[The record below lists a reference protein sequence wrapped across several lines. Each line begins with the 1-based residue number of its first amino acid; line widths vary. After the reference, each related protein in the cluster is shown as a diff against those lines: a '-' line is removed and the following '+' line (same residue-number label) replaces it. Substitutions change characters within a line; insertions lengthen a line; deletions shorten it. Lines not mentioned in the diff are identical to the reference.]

1 MQSLPLFGTGIRAIS
16 DIVTR
21 QRRVNCVYDVRVDQD
36 RTSIVLLG
44 TPGSIEWVTL
54 ESSPIRGWHVVADI
68 LYVCANDKLYAV
80 TYTGVSTLV
89 ASGIPEFGNVDMADN
104 STQLILVTGGQG
116 YVYNISTNALTNI
129 TDPYFPVGATS
140 VIFLN
145 GRFVVNKPGTRQFYV
160 SGLLDGLNWTY
171 LGSTAIFGAKENTSD
186 LLVRVGNVNGQL
198 VLYGSQSVE
207 FWQDVGTSPL
217 PYQRINGATQS
228 WGLAAPLSTASVG
241 NTEYFL
247 GFSPNGGLAVIRLNG
262 YAPEPVSDSDLN
274 TLFSSFTTVSDAVAL
289 TYTVYG
295 HPIYQIT
302 FPSEDRSFA
311 YDVKTNIWHEA
322 QTGVEEQG
330 RHFARYGVTFGGKN
344 YVSDETSGTIYYLD
358 KDVYTDNEEP
368 IKRQVFTRHI
378 RNQGNELALSE
389 LFLDFETGV
398 GAEPP
403 DSPVGQTAYTTPGTY
418 TFTVPDGVTSLCVV
432 CVGGGGSGA
441 ASGEVGI
448 AGTSGGDSS
457 FGAVVTAGGGLG
469 GSILPA
475 AMASGGSGSALSST
489 VGGGNGG
496 AGAPGDTV
504 TSGGGGGGAGGYS
517 GPGGDGGAPG
527 SSGSGGG
534 GGGGTWADPVAAYPV
549 GGGGGGVG
557 ILGEG
562 ASGAG
567 GALSSLATY
576 GGGGGSGGASGGAG
590 GFLSFNGRPGGL
602 YGGGGGGS
610 GGGVSSF
617 TGGGGGGGLRYVNN
631 VSVSPGATYAVTV
644 GAGGIAPTYDP
655 GEGGGTA
662 GGNGGDGAVRIIWG
676 AGRSFPSTNTA
687 DLPVQDATAVVEN
700 PQVMLRISRDGGRT
714 FGNERWIPL
723 GRVGEYYA
731 RVVLRRLGSARDFVV
746 QITVTDPVK
755 FVLASGSVS
764 LESGDD

>member
-1 MQSLPLFGTGIRAIS
+1 MQNLPLFGTGIRSIS

-21 QRRVNCVYDVRVDQD
+21 QRRVNCIYDVRTDQD
-36 RTSIVLLG
+36 RASIVLLG
-44 TPGSIEWVTL
+44 TPGSVEWVTL
-54 ESSPIRGWHVVADI
+54 EDYPIRGWHVVADI

-80 TYTGVSTLV
+80 TSTGVSTLV

-104 STQLILVTGGQG
+104 SVQLILVTGGQG

-129 TDPYFPVGATS
+129 TDSYFPVGATS

-198 VLYGSQSVE
+198 VLYGSQSIE
-207 FWQDVGTSPL
+207 FWQDVGASPL

-228 WGLAAPLSTASVG
+228 WGLAATLSTAAVG

-289 TYTVYG
+289 TYTAYG

-322 QTGVEEQG
+322 QTGVEDQG

-344 YVSDETSGTIYYLD
+344 YVSDETSGTVYYLD

-378 RNQGNELALSE
+378 RNQGNELTLSE
-389 LFLDFETGV
+389 VFLDFETGV
-398 GAEPP
+398 GTEPP
-403 DSPVGQTAYTTPGTY
+403 VSPVGQIAYTTPGTY

-441 ASGEVGI
+441 KTSGGSV
-448 AGTSGGDSS
+448 AGTSGEDSS
-457 FGAVVTAGGGLG
+457 FGSIVIAGGGQG
-469 GSILPA
+469 GSIALAVA
-475 AMASGGSGSALSST
+475 AGGSGSALSST

-496 AGAPGDTV
+496 SGGSGDIFW
-504 TSGGGGGGAGGYS
+504 SGGGGGGAGGYS
-517 GPGGDGGAPG
+517 GPGGTGGTPG

-534 GGGGTWADPVAAYPV
+534 GGGGAWASSVAYSNV

-567 GALSSLATY
+567 GVLTSLDAY

-590 GFLSFNGRPGGL
+590 AFSESYGRPGGL
-602 YGGGGGGS
+602 YGGGGGGD
-610 GGGVSSF
+610 SSSI
-617 TGGGGGGGLRYVNN
+617 GGGGGGGLRYVSN
-631 VSVSPGATYAVTV
+631 VSVSPGATYTVTV
-644 GAGGIAPTYDP
+644 GAGGVAPSYSP
-655 GEGGGTA
+655 GEGGGGA
-662 GGNGGDGAVRIIWG
+662 GGNGGGGAVRIIWG
-676 AGRSFPSTNTA
+676 AGRSFPSTNTV
-687 DLPVQDATAVVEN
+687 DLPVQDATTGVED
-700 PQVMLRISRDGGRT
+700 PQVMLRVSRDGGRT
-714 FGNERWIPL
+714 FGNERWVPL
-723 GRVGEYYA
+723 GKMGEYYA
-731 RVVLRRLGSARDFVV
+731 RVILRRLGSARDFVI